1 MDVLLVEDNPAD
13 IYLIQHVLGDVRTD
27 LRLWVVP
34 DGPEVLQFLRNA
46 SPITHVPPPILILLD
61 LKLPTT
67 DGTLLLP
74 QIRQLPGY
82 QATPIVIVTGV
93 PWEREGT
100 RCLQLGAN
108 AYIQK
113 TANFYAFCDAIREI
127 AQRWLR

>member
-1 MDVLLVEDNPAD
+1 VDVLLVEDNPAD
-13 IYLIQHVLGDVRTD
+13 AYIIQQVLGDVRTD

>member
-13 IYLIQHVLGDVRTD
+13 AYIIQQVLGDVRTD

>member
-1 MDVLLVEDNPAD
+1 VDVLLVEDNPAD

-27 LRLWVVP
+27 LRLWVMP
-34 DGPEVLQFLRNA
+34 DGVETLQFLRNA
-46 SPITHVPPPILILLD
+46 SPITPAPRPVLILLD
-61 LKLPTT
+61 LQLPIT
-67 DGTLLLP
+67 DGMLLVP

-82 QATPIVIVTGV
+82 QTTPIVIITDV

-100 RCLQLGAN
+100 HCLQLGAN

-113 TANFYAFCDAIREI
+113 TANFYAFCDALREI